1 MPEPRYYSTRKPY
14 ATHPQ
19 RKGLFNFL
27 RWAVRLFTHS
37 HRMAWKTAEPREPE
51 IFVCNYARAYGPI
64 AIGTYFSRPFRP
76 WVVGEICDWGT
87 APQYMR
93 DWFFFPKNAFMKGV
107 FWLLSYLL
115 TPVAVVVMNGAEAIP
130 VFHDKRVLTTL
141 NKSLQTLDEGKDIV
155 VFPENSEAFS
165 SFHNQF
171 SVGFI
176 QTARRYYRKTKRRL
190 AFYPTFCCK
199 ETRVISVGQPLFYDP
214 DMPMDKQCQFIADHL
229 ADEMTALAAEQE
241 RLYGKPFQGDTYM
254 YRTEDAEEMVRQ
266 REAAQQQDR
275 GLGE

>member
-37 HRMAWKTAEPREPE
+37 HRMAWKTAEPREPA
-51 IFVCNYARAYGPI
+51 IFVCNHARAYGPI
-64 AIGTYFSRPFRP
+64 AIGAYFSRPFRP

-171 SVGFI
+171 SVG
-176 QTARRYYRKTKRRL
+176 
-190 AFYPTFCCK
+190 
-199 ETRVISVGQPLFYDP
+199 QPLFYDP